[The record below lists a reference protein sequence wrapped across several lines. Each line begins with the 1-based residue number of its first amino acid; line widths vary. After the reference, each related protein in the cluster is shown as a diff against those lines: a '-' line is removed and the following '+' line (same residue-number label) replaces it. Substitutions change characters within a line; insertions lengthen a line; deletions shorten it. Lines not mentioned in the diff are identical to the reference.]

1 MRQTAIMLAGFV
13 LLLSLGASAQESRSE
28 ISLQGTGFFTKDSN
42 GQGVSR
48 TTTDTGGFLVGYR
61 YHINRWL
68 SAEANYGF
76 DRNTR
81 KYFSIGGFSRVQS
94 DVHTA
99 TADLVV
105 NLPFTIKRV
114 NPYVLGGGG
123 SLVFHPTGNAGGFVP
138 GADTQAKGT
147 FVYGGGVNY
156 TLTKRVS
163 LRAEYRGYVYEAMY
177 IRTPISAFGAS
188 TQTTGPTRH
197 NHRLESLSGSKRAGS
212 RAVIHV

>member
-13 LLLSLGASAQESRSE
+13 LLLSLGVNAQESRSE

-42 GQGVSR
+42 GQGGSR
-48 TTTDTGGFLVGYR
+48 TTTDTGGFLVRYR

-76 DRNTR
+76 DRNTQ
-81 KYFSIGGFSRVQS
+81 KSFSIGGFSRIQS

-99 TADLVV
+99 TADVVV
-105 NLPFTIKRV
+105 NLPFTIRRV

-163 LRAEYRGYVYEAMY
+163 LRAEYRGYVYKDADFG
-177 IRTPISAFGAS
+177 IRSLNTDNWTHTAQPSAGIAIWF
-188 TQTTGPTRH
+188 
-197 NHRLESLSGSKRAGS
+197 
-212 RAVIHV
+212 